1 MASDEALLDT
11 REICRL
17 LGISRTTLWR
27 LRQRRDFPSPI
38 RLSTRRIAWRRD
50 AIDAWLEARDR
61 ADLA

>member
-38 RLSTRRIAWRRD
+38 RLSTCRIAWRRD
-50 AIDAWLEARDR
+50 AIDAWLEARDG
-61 ADLA
+61 AGLA